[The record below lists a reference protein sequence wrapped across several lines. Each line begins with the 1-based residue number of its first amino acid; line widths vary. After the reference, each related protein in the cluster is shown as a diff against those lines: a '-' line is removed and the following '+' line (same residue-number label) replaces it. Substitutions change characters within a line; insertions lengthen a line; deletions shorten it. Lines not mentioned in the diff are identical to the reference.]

1 MASKEDNPVGFL
13 QELCQKHGYAF
24 PQFEEVDDSG
34 PDHEKMF
41 TVKCKFQNVEAL
53 GKARTKKAAKSEAAK
68 NMILVSLDKCSVETR
83 KEDSNADS
91 SEKTSPVGNKNPVSM
106 LNEFSQKKGLRPPK
120 FEVVSS
126 VSGFVSTCSLEGNT
140 TYGHG
145 DNKKTAKT
153 ESANKMCILLK
164 LRHEKDTLS
173 IDKDDANLVVEVENQ
188 LNLAEYEEPHRQ
200 VSTRPA
206 LYGTPIP
213 NGVKAVNQKLNT
225 APMQEFLQVHEEEG
239 KDEGNVSNDQS
250 IDIQLGELS
259 LAHEN
264 ESQESCEEKETYQ
277 GETRKP
283 KTSEYLEKWNLG
295 NKAS

>member
-13 QELCQKHGYAF
+13 LELCQKHGYAF

-83 KEDSNADS
+83 KEDSIADS

-145 DNKKTAKT
+145 DNKKSAKT

-188 LNLAEYEEPHRQ
+188 SNLAEYEEPDRY
-200 VSTRPA
+200 V
-206 LYGTPIP
+206 
-213 NGVKAVNQKLNT
+213 VKHSL
-225 APMQEFLQVHEEEG
+225 
-239 KDEGNVSNDQS
+239 
-250 IDIQLGELS
+250 LS
-259 LAHEN
+259 LY
-264 ESQESCEEKETYQ
+264 SQLVSKTGSRMITKKAQ
-277 GETRKP
+277 SSHDTRIW
-283 KTSEYLEKWNLG
+283 YLVGCLTTTLVKVDYLSQTTHCPYC
-295 NKAS
+295 AAT